1 MSGTPSRPQ
10 AFPVPTTERPAVSIR
25 TAPVFPA
32 VAAALAPVLAPLL
45 GGLAAVLAVLGV
57 LAGHFDTPSLSPW
70 VHTISDYAAADRGG
84 PVETGIFLA
93 GLGAL
98 PLVPALWRLSKTVA
112 LLAASW
118 VAGLAVTAIVP
129 TDPLG
134 HLTMS
139 TAGYVHRYAS
149 TVAFASLVIA
159 GVMLARRLRSLT
171 CSVLSGLAVLG
182 GVWVTWATYFG
193 DRLLIGLA
201 ERLLAAAMLGL
212 LIVLS
217 GRIARARLRAVAAFA

>member
-10 AFPVPTTERPAVSIR
+10 AFPVPTTERPTVNIR
-25 TAPVFPA
+25 TAPVLPA
-32 VAAALAPVLAPLL
+32 FAAALTPVFAPLL

-57 LAGHFDTPSLSPW
+57 LAGHFDTSSLSPW

-98 PLVPALWRLSKTVA
+98 PLIPALWRLSKTVA

-149 TVAFASLVIA
+149 TVAFLSLVVA
-159 GVMLARRLRSLT
+159 GVMLARKLRSRT
-171 CSVLSGLAVLG
+171 YSVLSGLAVCG
-182 GVWVTWATYFG
+182 GLWVTWATYFG
-193 DRLLIGLA
+193 DRLLIGLG

-217 GRIARARLRAVAAFA
+217 GRIARARLRAVPAFA